1 MAQSAPSAVI
11 SEPTERRRVPR
22 IPFRATSLV
31 AEAGSS
37 DTVVAQTTELS
48 RFGCFVQTVKPHLQ
62 GTRVLIEIA
71 DGGDVFTAS
80 GQVAYVTPEGMGVV
94 FTMVEPDSYDVLAKW
109 LARTPR
115 RSDRYAFAATAEV
128 KEVGARHEQIAITR
142 DLSAGGCFVKTNSP
156 LPKGSRLRVR
166 IEHDGAEFSA
176 VGRVTDNVSAI
187 GMGIEF
193 VEVDAKHRAVLQKWL
208 GNGKTR

>member
-1 MAQSAPSAVI
+1 MAQLAPTLP

-22 IPFRATSLV
+22 ITFRATSVV
-31 AEAGSS
+31 AQAGSS
-37 DTVVAQTTELS
+37 ETVIAQTTELS
-48 RFGCFVQTVKPHLQ
+48 RFGCFVQTAKPHPQ
-62 GTRVLIEIA
+62 GPRVLIEIA
-71 DGGDVFTAS
+71 DGGGVFTAS
-80 GQVAYVTPEGMGVV
+80 GQVAYVTPDGMGVV
-94 FTMVEPDSYDVLAKW
+94 FSMVEPENYDVLAKW

-115 RSDRYAFAATAEV
+115 RSDRYAFAAAAEV
-128 KEVGARHEQIAITR
+128 KELGSRHEYVAITR

-176 VGRVTDNVSAI
+176 VGLVTGNVSAI

-193 VEVDAKHRAVLQKWL
+193 VEVEAKHQEVLRKWL
-208 GNGKTR
+208 GNAKR